1 MYLLF
6 VVSKLSYTDEA
17 GLLKNSTINEGEVT
31 YSLLVH
37 SLSAGWLA
45 QTRGSDGAVSPH
57 IHDVQMSDDEFYL
70 EDSSEEEEEE
80 EDGEEGFEIDDGL
93 QFSGEE
99 GVDSVGGMQVA
110 PPPTSCQTLTPD
122 MISKKMF
129 DIIHE
134 VNAVFQVCTYLC
146 PLLSW

>member
-1 MYLLF
+1 M
-6 VVSKLSYTDEA
+6 
-17 GLLKNSTINEGEVT
+17 
-31 YSLLVH
+31 
-37 SLSAGWLA
+37 
-45 QTRGSDGAVSPH
+45 TRGSDVAVLPH
-57 IHDVQMSDDEFYL
+57 MRGVQMSDDEFYL
-70 EDSSEEEEEE
+70 EDSSEEEEE

-110 PPPTSCQTLTPD
+110 PPPTSYQTLTPD

-134 VNAVFQVCTYLC
+134 VNAVFQVCTHSLVSSSSLVTVSL
-146 PLLSW
+146 PSTQLPTPHVRILLTTCKWDKEKLLER

>member
-1 MYLLF
+1 M
-6 VVSKLSYTDEA
+6 
-17 GLLKNSTINEGEVT
+17 
-31 YSLLVH
+31 
-37 SLSAGWLA
+37 
-45 QTRGSDGAVSPH
+45 
-57 IHDVQMSDDEFYL
+57 HDVQMSDDEFYL

-80 EDGEEGFEIDDGL
+80 EEDGEGFEIDDGL

-110 PPPTSCQTLTPD
+110 PPPTSYQTLTPD

-134 VNAVFQVCTYLC
+134 VNAVFQVCAHLC
-146 PLLSW
+146 LLLPGDGLSPPLTQLPTPHVRILLTTCKWDKEKLLER

>member
-1 MYLLF
+1 M
-6 VVSKLSYTDEA
+6 
-17 GLLKNSTINEGEVT
+17 
-31 YSLLVH
+31 
-37 SLSAGWLA
+37 
-45 QTRGSDGAVSPH
+45 
-57 IHDVQMSDDEFYL
+57 HDVQMSDDEFYL

-80 EDGEEGFEIDDGL
+80 DGEGFEIDDGL

-110 PPPTSCQTLTPD
+110 PPPTSYQTLTPD

-134 VNAVFQVCTYLC
+134 VNAVFQVCAHLC
-146 PLLSW
+146 PLLPGDGLSPPLTQLPTPHVRILLTTCKWDKEKLLER